1 MFHHF
6 QRGDGAALKEM
17 VSCITQRKC
26 RVRATALKTAKE
38 MDETDADSVEEM
50 EVRGCPLGGEM
61 QMFLVFFWEIS
72 SFHREVMGTGW
83 W

>member
-26 RVRATALKTAKE
+26 RVRATALKTARE

-50 EVRGCPLGGEM
+50 EVRGCPLGGERCRCF
-61 QMFLVFFWEIS
+61 QFS
-72 SFHREVMGTGW
+72 SGRPARFTGK
-83 W
+83 